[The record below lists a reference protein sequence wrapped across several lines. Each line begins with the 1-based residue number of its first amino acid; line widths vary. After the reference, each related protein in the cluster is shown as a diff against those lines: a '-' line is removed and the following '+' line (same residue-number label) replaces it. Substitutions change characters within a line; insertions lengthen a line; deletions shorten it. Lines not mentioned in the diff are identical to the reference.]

1 MKHIIHCLI
10 LFPLLIG
17 ARTVDYQ
24 LTIAQKNITIKGKT
38 STALAINDSIPS
50 PTLYFNEGDVARIE
64 VRNNLKNEPT
74 SLHWHGLLLPND
86 QDGVPFLTTPQINP
100 GSSLTYHFPLTHPG
114 TYWYHSHAGLQEQR
128 GLYGAIVVRPKKQSG
143 PTVDRD
149 YVVVLSDFTHENP
162 SLVMRTLMRGSSNY
176 AIRKGSMQSITGAI
190 RAGSLADYWARE
202 NHVCYRWMCRTSP
215 MMRFSSMAA
224 NNNSFRPNPVIA
236 SACGSSMP
244 GPPPISSCIR
254 HFPR

>member
-17 ARTVDYQ
+17 ARTVDYP

-38 STALAINDSIPS
+38 STALAINNSIPS

-86 QDGVPFLTTPQINP
+86 QDEVPFLTTPQINP

-128 GLYGAIVVRPKKQSG
+128 GIYGAIVVRPKKQSG

-149 YVVVLSDFTHENP
+149 YVMVLSDFTHENP
-162 SLVMRTLMRGSSNY
+162 SLVMRTLMRGSNYY
-176 AIRKGSMQSITGAI
+176 AIRKGTMQSITGAI
-190 RAGSLADYWARE
+190 RAGSLSEYWARE
-202 NHVCYRWMCRTSP
+202 KSRLLP
-215 MMRFSSMAA
+215 MDVSD
-224 NNNSFRPNPVIA
+224 IA
-236 SACGSSMP
+236 YDAFLING
-244 GPPPISSCIR
+244 R
-254 HFPR
+254 